1 MNLNVDAAATGQ
13 AGTPHPLIDAELAT
27 LLSRLAALQGY
38 AVPTH
43 RFGMMS
49 VTAGGART
57 EEMDRL
63 LRATESWLT
72 ALPGGDVV
80 ELDRLPLKEDLPLLW
95 FSPDLDEVL
104 LVQGLL
110 SSGGFV
116 CERADGV
123 TVEKPQHA
131 IASGIVLAMS
141 PELPVADHAA
151 VEPKSAMDWF
161 VFSIRKRRQLFIEAM
176 FATSMVS
183 ILALVASFYT
193 MQVYDRVVPSQSY
206 STLIVLTVGAF
217 LAIGLELLVKQVRA
231 RITDRACKSIDQEL
245 SSVFFSRVLAIRMDA
260 RPRSIGTFASQVKQF
275 ELVRNFMTSSTL
287 FLIADTPFVIFF
299 VLVIFA
305 VGGIIGWIP
314 LLLLPASI
322 MAGLYAKWQ
331 LAQLAEAQ
339 LRDANQKNGLL
350 VEAIDGI
357 EAIKAAG
364 GEWKLLDRWQRLT
377 ADAAEIELRSRT
389 VSMTATNVT
398 QSVQQLSYVLMI
410 AAGVYAINSGSI
422 TMGALIA
429 CSIISNRALAP
440 IAQVAGLIVQWQ
452 HAKVALKALDDMMNL
467 PCDRNPGERRIIP
480 GGCEGKIKLEAA
492 SFSYADGRPALQSAT
507 LRLAAGERVAILGS
521 VGSGKSTLIKIL
533 SGLYKPT
540 DGRIFLDGVDMAHL
554 APEFVREHIGYLTQ
568 DVRLFNGTLRENLT
582 LGLSSPTDAQILS
595 VAAMTGLQRI
605 IKSHPMGLELP
616 ILEGGRGLSGGQR
629 QVVGLSRL
637 LLARPKI
644 LLLDEPTASMDGD
657 LEAHVMNQLFN
668 AMPADSLIVV
678 ATHKSSVL
686 RHVTRIVIVE
696 QGRIMMDGP
705 RDEVMA
711 KLAELR
717 RPAGRARDAEH
728 KELPPTPTGEL
739 A

>member
-1 MNLNVDAAATGQ
+1 MNHNADTTSTGALDAV
-13 AGTPHPLIDAELAT
+13 PPLIDEELASV
-27 LLSRLAALQGY
+27 LSRLAALQGY
-38 AVPTH
+38 AVPVH

-49 VTAGGART
+49 VTAGGGRT
-57 EEMDRL
+57 EEMDRV

-80 ELDRLPLKEDLPLLW
+80 ELEELPLKEDLPVLW
-95 FSPDLDEVL
+95 FSSDFAEVL

-110 SSGGFV
+110 SGGGFV
-116 CERADGV
+116 CQRADGA

-131 IASGIVLAMS
+131 IAAGVLLAMS

-151 VEPKSAMDWF
+151 AEPKSAMDWF
-161 VFSIRKRRQLFIEAM
+161 VFSIRKRRPLFVEAV
-176 FATSMVS
+176 FATAMASV
-183 ILALVASFYT
+183 LALVVSFYT

-206 STLIVLTVGAF
+206 STLIVLTIGAF
-217 LAIGLELLVKQVRA
+217 LAIGLELLMKQVRA
-231 RITDRACKSIDQEL
+231 QITDRACKSIDQEL
-245 SSVFFSRVLAIRMDA
+245 SGVFFSRVLAIRMDA

-305 VGGIIGWIP
+305 VGGVVGWVP
-314 LLLLPASI
+314 LLLLPGSV

-331 LAQLAEAQ
+331 LARLAEAQ

-357 EAIKAAG
+357 EAIKAVG

-377 ADAAEIELRSRT
+377 ADAAEVELRARA
-389 VSMTATNVT
+389 VAMTATNVT
-398 QSVQQLSYVLMI
+398 QSFQQLSYVLMI
-410 AAGVYAINSGSI
+410 AAGVYAINTGSI

-440 IAQVAGLIVQWQ
+440 IAQIAGLIVQWQ
-452 HAKVALKALDDMMNL
+452 HAKVALKGLDDMMAL
-467 PCDRNPGERRIIP
+467 PCDRNPGERRVIP
-480 GGCEGKIKLEAA
+480 AGCEGKLRLEAA
-492 SFSYADGRPALQSAT
+492 SFSYTEARPALQPT
-507 LRLAAGERVAILGS
+507 TTRFVAGERIAVLGS
-521 VGSGKSTLIKIL
+521 VGSGKSTLIKVL

-540 DGRIFLDGVDMAHL
+540 EGRIFLDGVDMAHL
-554 APEFVREHIGYLTQ
+554 APEFMREHIGYLTQ

-582 LGLSSPTDAQILS
+582 LGLSSPTDGQILG
-595 VAAMTGLQRI
+595 VAAMTGLNRI
-605 IKSHPMGLELP
+605 IKNHPKGLELP
-616 ILEGGRGLSGGQR
+616 IMEGGRGLSGGQR
-629 QVVGLSRL
+629 QIVGLSRL

-657 LEAHVMNQLFN
+657 LEAHVMNKLF
-668 AMPADSLIVV
+668 ATMAADSLIVI
-678 ATHKSSVL
+678 ATHKSALL
-686 RHVTRIVIVE
+686 RHVSRVIVMD
-696 QGRIMMDGP
+696 QGKILIDGP

-711 KLAELR
+711 KLSELR
-717 RPAGRARDAEH
+717 RAPRRPQAAENN
-728 KELPPTPTGEL
+728 ELPPSGE
-739 A
+739 AA